1 MAENEEN
8 EEISKVLFELAR
20 TRRASI
26 LFEVEKKRLKM
37 QQIAKSL
44 DMTAT
49 ETCRHLQRLS
59 DASLLDKKGDGT
71 YSVTEFGNLAIGFL
85 SGFDFILKNKSYFL
99 QHATSSLPYEFVN
112 RLGEL
117 SLGTY
122 SGNVLESTNHI
133 RQMVFDAEKYILV
146 MADQVDSSHIQTTND
161 KVSQGLKFQ
170 FIMEKGLAKTVSMRA
185 QQTLEFEKQKQ
196 RRYLDRVCGALMVT
210 EKEAYVGLRGMNG
223 LIDFSGFFGSDN
235 KFRKWCFDLF
245 NYYWEKAHS
254 WYPGIKIE

>member
-1 MAENEEN
+1 MVENEEN
-8 EEISKVLFELAR
+8 DVSKVLFELAS

-26 LFEVEKKRLKM
+26 LFEVEKVSLKM

-59 DASLLDKKGDGT
+59 DANLLDRKGDGT

-85 SGFDFILKNKSYFL
+85 SGFNFILKNKNYFL

-117 SLGTY
+117 SSGTY

-133 RQMVFDAEKYILV
+133 RQMVFDAEEYILV
-146 MADQVDSSHIQTTND
+146 MADHVDSSHIQTTNE
-161 KVSQGLKFQ
+161 KVSKGLKFQ
-170 FIMEKGLAKTVSMRA
+170 FIMEKGLAKTVGARV
-185 QQTLEFEKQKQ
+185 QQTPEFEKRKE
-196 RRYLDRVCGALMVT
+196 RRYLEHICGALMVT
-210 EKEAYVGLRGMNG
+210 EKEAYIGLRGMNG
-223 LIDFSGFFGSDN
+223 LIDFSGFFGPDD
-235 KFRKWCFDLF
+235 KFRKWCLDLF
-245 NYYWEKAHS
+245 NYYWGKAHI
-254 WYPGIKIE
+254 WYPGVKIE